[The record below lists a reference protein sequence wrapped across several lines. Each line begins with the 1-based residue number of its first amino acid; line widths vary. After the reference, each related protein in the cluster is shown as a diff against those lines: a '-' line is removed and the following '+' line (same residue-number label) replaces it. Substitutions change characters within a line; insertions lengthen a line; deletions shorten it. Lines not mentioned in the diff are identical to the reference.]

1 VMKMTKRIMS
11 YNENF
16 VIVHDTIPDKLE
28 TTSQDTQK
36 LFGIESIID
45 LTSFEYLKTK
55 IPFEFGT
62 TFLTCK
68 SSNPL
73 FDQYTLWMNNW
84 RHDSIDS
91 SYEWRKNTEIFEYI
105 TNNED
110 LQVYIRKLEN
120 LRFLNYEVGLESI
133 REVLA
138 NDLKRIT
145 AINASNYINSIG
157 RIELQTIPTEDGTVI
172 LKNHDL
178 RDVGTNTNGSN

>member
-1 VMKMTKRIMS
+1 MILL
-11 YNENF
+11 
-16 VIVHDTIPDKLE
+16 IVR
-28 TTSQDTQK
+28 TS
-36 LFGIESIID
+36 GE
-45 LTSFEYLKTK
+45 
-55 IPFEFGT
+55 
-62 TFLTCK
+62 
-68 SSNPL
+68 
-73 FDQYTLWMNNW
+73 
-84 RHDSIDS
+84 
-91 SYEWRKNTEIFEYI
+91 KNTEIFEYI

-110 LQVYIRKLEN
+110 LQVYISKLEN